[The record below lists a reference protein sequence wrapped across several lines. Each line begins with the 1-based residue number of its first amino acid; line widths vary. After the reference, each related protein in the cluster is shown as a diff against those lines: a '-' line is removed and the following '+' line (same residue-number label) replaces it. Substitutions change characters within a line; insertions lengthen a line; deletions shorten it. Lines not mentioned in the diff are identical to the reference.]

1 MNEDTTN
8 NLEQVTE
15 MFSNKHQSYLIKWCY
30 THQIHIA
37 CQSKLT
43 NGDNNSLV
51 RQTVYNYAIDKSWPF
66 ITRDYY
72 GIKGVEKY
80 FAYLLH
86 VSTTMMKK
94 FPVGLVL
101 AFVCIVSASKYISF
115 VSYQA
120 ESVFCIVSVSKWF
133 SLYRVS

>member
-30 THQIHIA
+30 THQIHLA
-37 CQSKLT
+37 CQGYTMPLSKLT

-51 RQTVYNYAIDKSWPF
+51 RQTVYNYAIDKRWHF

-120 ESVFCIVSVSKWF
+120 ESVF
-133 SLYRVS
+133 LYRISQ